1 MCGYSSEK
9 LLVHAVLFLFYKIDG
24 FFFFVVSS
32 FLASLN
38 LAALCVCLELI
49 ESESLLTC
57 PFPLS
62 GFYPRCDLVIL
73 VNYPCLC
80 EFWLLFKVHAMR
92 NVYLITSLISNFLA

>member
-9 LLVHAVLFLFYKIDG
+9 LLVHAVLFLSTKSMV
-24 FFFFVVSS
+24 FFFVVSS

-92 NVYLITSLISNFLA
+92 NAYLITSLISNFLA